1 MKPINIVNR
10 KAKFDYHLLDNYDA
24 GICLLGSE
32 VLSIRELAISFTD
45 SFCYIKD
52 DEVWIKNLNISKR
65 SGTFQHE
72 PNRDKKLLLTKKEI
86 KKLKK
91 SNIKGTTI
99 IPVKI
104 FTNQRNIIKIQISL
118 GKGKKDYDKKK
129 DTMERDIQKQNLSEL
144 KYS

>member
-10 KAKFDYHLLDNYDA
+10 KAKFDYHLLENYDA

-65 SGTFQHE
+65 SGAFQHE

-118 GKGKKDYDKKK
+118 GKGKKDYGKKQA
-129 DTMERDIQKQNLSEL
+129 TMERDIQKQSLSEL